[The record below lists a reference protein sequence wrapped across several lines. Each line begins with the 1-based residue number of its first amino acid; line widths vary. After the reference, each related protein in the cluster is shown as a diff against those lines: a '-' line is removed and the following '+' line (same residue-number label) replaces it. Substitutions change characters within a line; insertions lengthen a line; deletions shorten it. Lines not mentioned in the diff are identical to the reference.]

1 MLTPREVELL
11 LQTLCVDLGF
21 CLPPDEAAR
30 LKSAP
35 PTDVRA
41 FADAVFL
48 AEGLDPATADRHLWR
63 KVRDGIAV
71 AFARHEEP

>member
-11 LQTLCVDLGF
+11 LQKLCVDLGF
-21 CLPPDEAAR
+21 CLEPDEAAR
-30 LKSAP
+30 LQAAP
-35 PTDVRA
+35 PTDMRA

-48 AEGLDPATADRHLWR
+48 ADGFDPSTADRRLWR
-63 KVRDGIAV
+63 QVRDVIAA